1 MAVAQEPQK
10 ATLAHGLFGNAYLLL
25 ALASLCWSGNHLMGR
40 AIAGHVPPL
49 TISALRWLL
58 AAVVIYPFV
67 RKQLATDWPLIR
79 ERLGMVIY
87 LVAARRRIVRCAAI
101 RRPAADHR
109 AQCVGDEFARRRCSS
124 RPRALVMVGDRL
136 TAGQTVGIAIS
147 LLGVLAII
155 TKLDPGVLTHFSFN
169 VGDLIILGNL
179 AIWGVYSISL
189 RWRPRIH
196 PFSFMFIF
204 ALISGI
210 AMLPVVAWEHSTG
223 FVLQPTL
230 LTFGSIAF
238 VTLFSTI
245 VAFMCWTRGVELIGP
260 NRAGVF
266 LHLIPIFSALLT
278 GVLLGEPLMGYHV
291 VGFALILAG
300 VYCAARSSGELG

>member
-1 MAVAQEPQK
+1 MTAEQTRASASP
-10 ATLAHGLFGNAYLLL
+10 HGLFGNAYLLL

-58 AAVVIYPFV
+58 AAAVIYPFA
-67 RKQLATDWPLIR
+67 RKQIAADWPLIR
-79 ERLGMVIY
+79 ERFGMVIY
-87 LVAARRRIVRCAAI
+87 LSLLGGALFGALQFVGLQLTTALNVSVMNSLAPLFIAAAGVM
-101 RRPAADHR
+101 
-109 AQCVGDEFARRRCSS
+109 
-124 RPRALVMVGDRL
+124 MVGARL
-136 TAGQTVGIAIS
+136 TPGQAAGIAIS
-147 LLGVLAII
+147 LLGALAII
-155 TKLDPGVLTHFSFN
+155 TKLDPGVFTHLSFN
-169 VGDLIILGNL
+169 IGDLIILGNL

-230 LTFGSIAF
+230 LTFSAVAFVTIFSTIIAF
-238 VTLFSTI
+238 V
-245 VAFMCWTRGVELIGP
+245 CWTRGVELIGP

-266 LHLIPIFSALLT
+266 LHLIPIFSAVLT

-300 VYCAARSSGELG
+300 VYCAARSSGEL

>member
-1 MAVAQEPQK
+1 MTAEQEPGK
-10 ATLAHGLFGNAYLLL
+10 ATAAHGLFDNAYLVL

-49 TISALRWLL
+49 TITTLRWLL
-58 AAVVIYPFV
+58 AAVVLFPFIHG
-67 RKQLATDWPLIR
+67 QLGRDWPLIR
-79 ERLGMVIY
+79 KHIGVLIY
-87 LVAARRRIVRCAAI
+87 LALIGGGIFGALQFVGLQLTTALNVSVMNSLAPLFIVAASAAM
-101 RRPAADHR
+101 
-109 AQCVGDEFARRRCSS
+109 F
-124 RPRALVMVGDRL
+124 GDRL
-136 TAGQTVGIAIS
+136 TAGQAVGIGIS

-169 VGDLIILGNL
+169 TGDVLILINMVL
-179 AIWGVYSISL
+179 WGFYSASM
-189 RWRPRIH
+189 RWRPAIH
-196 PFSFMFIF
+196 PVSFMFMF
-204 ALISGI
+204 CLISGV
-210 AMLPVVAWEHSTG
+210 AMLPAMAWEYSTG
-223 FVLQPTL
+223 FRLQPTF

-245 VAFMCWTRGVELIGP
+245 DAFMCWTRGVELIGP

-266 LHLIPIFSALLT
+266 LHLVPIFSALLT